1 MLKNMKKYTISVM
14 HRGQQITKM
23 VCAKNTKEAA
33 NLLGVNAYFINKYG
47 FKNKIETPFDGVIAY
62 FDSGMLW
69 REEKSLIRVEM
80 PLERLIAIIDSYQD
94 KSYAQ
99 FKTQMGI

>member
-1 MLKNMKKYTISVM
+1 MKKYTISVM

-33 NLLGVNAYFINKYG
+33 NLLGVNTYFINKYG

-62 FDSGMLW
+62 FDSGVLW
-69 REEKSLIRVEM
+69 REEKSLISVEM

-94 KSYAQ
+94 KAYTQ

>member
-1 MLKNMKKYTISVM
+1 M

-23 VCAKNTKEAA
+23 VCAKNKQDAA
-33 NLLGVNAYFINKYG
+33 NLLGVNTYFINKYA
-47 FKNKIETPFDGVIAY
+47 FINKIETPFEGIIAY

-69 REEKSLIRVEM
+69 VEEKSLIRVEM

-94 KSYAQ
+94 KAYQ
-99 FKTQMGI
+99 EFKKQMGT

>member
-1 MLKNMKKYTISVM
+1 MKKYTISVM

-33 NLLGVNAYFINKYG
+33 NLLGVNTYFINKYG

-62 FDSGMLW
+62 FDSGVLW

-94 KSYAQ
+94 KAYAQ

>member
-1 MLKNMKKYTISVM
+1 MKKYTISVM
-14 HRGQQITKM
+14 YRGQQITKM

-33 NLLGVNAYFINKYG
+33 ELLGVNTYFINKYG
-47 FKNKIETPFDGVIAY
+47 FKNKVETPFDGVIAY

-80 PLERLIAIIDSYQD
+80 PLERLMAIIDSYQN
-94 KSYAQ
+94 KAYQ
-99 FKTQMGI
+99 EFKKQMGI

>member
-1 MLKNMKKYTISVM
+1 M

-23 VCAKNTKEAA
+23 VCAKNTKDAA

-47 FKNKIETPFDGVIAY
+47 FKNKVEKPFEGVVAY

-94 KSYAQ
+94 KAY
-99 FKTQMGI
+99 

>member
-1 MLKNMKKYTISVM
+1 MKKYTISVM

-33 NLLGVNAYFINKYG
+33 NLLGVNTYFVNKYG

-94 KSYAQ
+94 KSYTQ

>member
-1 MLKNMKKYTISVM
+1 MKKYTISVM
-14 HRGQQITKM
+14 YRGQQITKM
-23 VCAKNTKEAA
+23 VCAKNTKDAA

-47 FKNKIETPFDGVIAY
+47 FKNKVEKPFEGVVAY

-80 PLERLIAIIDSYQD
+80 PLERLIAIIDSYQY
-94 KSYAQ
+94 KAYQ
-99 FKTQMGI
+99 EFKKQIGITL

>member
-1 MLKNMKKYTISVM
+1 MKKYTISTIY
-14 HRGQQITKM
+14 RGQQITKM

-33 NLLGVNAYFINKYG
+33 NLLGVNTYTINKYG
-47 FKNKIETPFDGVIAY
+47 FKYKIEKPFDGVIAY

-80 PLERLIAIIDSYQD
+80 PLERMIAIIDSHKD
-94 KSYAQ
+94 KSYQ
-99 FKTQMGI
+99 EFKKQMGI

>member
-1 MLKNMKKYTISVM
+1 MKKYTISVM
-14 HRGQQITKM
+14 HRGQQITKA

-33 NLLGVNAYFINKYG
+33 NLLGVNTYFINKYG
-47 FKNKIETPFDGVIAY
+47 FKNKIEIPFDGVIAY

-69 REEKSLIRVEM
+69 RNEKSLIGVEM

-94 KSYAQ
+94 KAYAQ

>member
-1 MLKNMKKYTISVM
+1 MKKYTISTM
-14 HRGQQITKM
+14 YRGQQITKM

-33 NLLGVNAYFINKYG
+33 SLLGVNTYTFNKYG
-47 FKNKIETPFDGVIAY
+47 FKNKIEKPFEGVIAY

-80 PLERLIAIIDSYQD
+80 PLERMIAIIDSHKD
-94 KSYAQ
+94 KSYQ
-99 FKTQMGI
+99 

>member
-1 MLKNMKKYTISVM
+1 MY
-14 HRGQQITKM
+14 RGQQITKM

-33 NLLGVNAYFINKYG
+33 ELLGVNTYFINKYG
-47 FKNKIETPFDGVIAY
+47 FKNKVETPFDGVIAY

-80 PLERLIAIIDSYQD
+80 PLERLMAIIDSYQD
-94 KSYAQ
+94 KAYQEFKNQSY
-99 FKTQMGI
+99 

>member
-1 MLKNMKKYTISVM
+1 MKKYTISVI

-23 VCAKNTKEAA
+23 VCAKNTKEASI
-33 NLLGVNAYFINKYG
+33 LLGVNTYFINKYG

-69 REEKSLIRVEM
+69 EKEKSLIRVKM
-80 PLERLIAIIDSYQD
+80 PLEKLTAIIDTYKD
-94 KSYAQ
+94 KEYAD
-99 FKTQMGI
+99 FKKQIVKP

>member
-1 MLKNMKKYTISVM
+1 MKKYTISVM

-33 NLLGVNAYFINKYG
+33 NLLGVNTYFINKYG
-47 FKNKIETPFDGVIAY
+47 FKNKIETPFDGVVAY

-94 KSYAQ
+94 KAYAQ